1 MVELAPDGKIVDF
14 QTLGNLKKLYYYYKN
29 RNFEIKL

>member
-14 QTLGNLKKLYYYYKN
+14 QTLGNYEKIILLLQKQK
-29 RNFEIKL
+29 F